1 MRINRSS
8 SVALIL
14 LVSLSYFVLS
24 LGESV
29 SASSTVP
36 MANTESKSPN
46 LILTSANPQLDC
58 RGSGELKGGHPGWS
72 APESIKLTAIDLGNQ
87 TYGVFWCPA
96 SAPAG
101 QGVISYT
108 LTEPS
113 RAGTCE
119 TTETYCAISGITD
132 KTPLWI
138 MATDA
143 TGSYKDLGNA
153 IQNSGD
159 IDQCEP
165 TSLTC
170 SVRHELLSTGFAGI
184 SGNGAADCTF
194 AAVANWEKI
203 SLGLP
208 INQKLLT
215 AEFAATGGSG
225 KGLTDDQVFS
235 YWKRIGINGVH
246 LNSASRLPIDPVT
259 LKQVVG
265 GTSKTAVIAQL
276 NFSTGSTFAGVQI
289 SSPSFH
295 WLVVDGYTGTGPVVV
310 TWGKSYQMT
319 WQQWNLEAMNMWRI
333 SAN

>member
-1 MRINRSS
+1 MMRINRSS
-8 SVALIL
+8 WVALIL

-29 SASSTVP
+29 SASITVP
-36 MANTESKSPN
+36 MANTESTSPN
-46 LILTSANPQLDC
+46 LILTAANPQLDC

-143 TGSYKDLGNA
+143 TGSG
-153 IQNSGD
+153 
-159 IDQCEP
+159 
-165 TSLTC
+165 
-170 SVRHELLSTGFAGI
+170 R
-184 SGNGAADCTF
+184 
-194 AAVANWEKI
+194 
-203 SLGLP
+203 
-208 INQKLLT
+208 
-215 AEFAATGGSG
+215 
-225 KGLTDDQVFS
+225 GLTDDQVFS
-235 YWKRIGINGVH
+235 YWKKNGVNGVH
-246 LNSASRLPIDPVT
+246 LNSATRLPIDPVT

-265 GTSKTAVIAQL
+265 GPSKTAVIAQL

-295 WLVVDGYTGTGPVVV
+295 WLVVVGYTGTGPVIV

-319 WQQWNLEAMNMWRI
+319 WQQWNLEAMNMWKI
-333 SAN
+333 SAQ

>member
-29 SASSTVP
+29 SASITVP
-36 MANTESKSPN
+36 MANTESTSPN
-46 LILTSANPQLDC
+46 LFLASAKPRLDC
-58 RGSGELKGGHPGWS
+58 RGSGELGGVHPGWS
-72 APESIKLTAIDLGNQ
+72 SPESIKLTVVDFHNSM
-87 TYGVFWCPA
+87 YGVFWCPA

-143 TGSYKDLGNA
+143 TGSYKGVGNA

-159 IDQCEP
+159 IDQCDP

-203 SLGLP
+203 SLGVSV
-208 INQKLLT
+208 NQKLLS
-215 AEFAATGGSG
+215 AQFAATGGFG

-235 YWKRIGINGVH
+235 YWKGNGINGVH

-265 GTSKTAVIAQL
+265 GPSKTAVIAQL
-276 NFSTGSTFAGVQI
+276 KFSVGSTFAGVQI

-333 SAN
+333 SAI